1 MSDPVTKSEP
11 THTFQVDLR
20 GMVDLL
26 SHHLYSSPRVYIR
39 ELLQNA
45 VDAITARRLI
55 DPGAPAAITIAV
67 GAGSRASSGAGSVTG
82 SGSADSITVT
92 DSGIGLTEEEVHRFL
107 ATIGRSSKRDE
118 DGLAL
123 ARTDFIGQFGIGLL
137 ACFVVADQITVVTRS
152 ARDPRAPAVEWS
164 GYSDGRY
171 SIRTLPSGARTE
183 PGTAVTLVPRAGA
196 EEWLGGGRVAALARH
211 YGSLLKYEVVLDDGD
226 GAPARITDTPAIW
239 ERRYPSPQARRE
251 ALAAYCRHTFDFAP
265 LDVIDL
271 DLPLVGLRGVA
282 FVLPTAVHPTR
293 KAGHRVH
300 LRGMLVSDQ
309 ATELLPEWAFFVRC
323 VVDADALRPTASREA
338 LYEDDTLAAVRDALG
353 DRLRDWL
360 AGLAASDPDMLNRFL
375 SVHHLAVKAL
385 ARHDDELLRML
396 LPWLPFETTDGSV
409 TLDEF
414 ARAHPTILV
423 TQTVEEFRQVASI
436 ASAAG
441 LGVVNGGYT
450 YDRDLVHR
458 LPELRPGVSVLDLDP
473 ATVTAHLDTIDPA
486 VELAAAGF
494 LAVAREVVDR
504 YGCDVALRTFHPV
517 TVPALLVDDR
527 EARHERMRAEHEQAA
542 AADPL
547 WSDILGALRSAA
559 PRAQLVL
566 NHQCPLVRR
575 IAAIRERSL
584 TVTAVEALYGQALLL
599 SRRPLRPNEQAL
611 LNRAFVG
618 LLEHAAHEPA
628 SAPAEDQS

>member
-1 MSDPVTKSEP
+1 MTQNEPTQPEP

-39 ELLQNA
+39 ELMQNA

-55 DPGAPAAITIAV
+55 DPAAPGTIVISAEGAKAL
-67 GAGSRASSGAGSVTG
+67 SVSDT
-82 SGSADSITVT
+82 
-92 DSGIGLTEEEVHRFL
+92 GIGLTEEEVHRFL
-107 ATIGRSSKRDE
+107 ATIGRSSKRD
-118 DGLAL
+118 DGGLEL
-123 ARTDFIGQFGIGLL
+123 ARADFIGQFGIGLL
-137 ACFVVADQITVVTRS
+137 ACFVVADEITVVTRS
-152 ARDPRAPAVEWS
+152 AREPQAPAVEWR
-164 GYSDGRY
+164 GYADGRY
-171 SIRTLPSGARTE
+171 SIRTLPADTE
-183 PGTAVTLVPRAGA
+183 VAPGTTVTLVPRRGS
-196 EEWLGGGRVAALARH
+196 EEWMGSSRVATLARH
-211 YGSLLKYEVVLDDGD
+211 YGSLLKYEVTLDDGD
-226 GAPARITDTPAIW
+226 GSPARITETPAVW
-239 ERRYPSPQARRE
+239 DRRFPSPAERRE
-251 ALAAYCRHTFDFAP
+251 ALAEYGRRTFDFTP

-282 FVLPTAVHPTR
+282 YVLPTAVHPTR

-300 LRGMLVSDQ
+300 LKGMLLSDQ

-323 VVDADALRPTASREA
+323 VVDTDALRPTASREA
-338 LYEDDTLAAVRDALG
+338 LYEDETLSAVRDALG
-353 DRLRDWL
+353 ACLRDWL
-360 AGLAASDPDMLNRFL
+360 AGLAASDPALLNRFL

-414 ARAHPTILV
+414 ARAHPSILV

-436 ASAAG
+436 AAAAG

-450 YDRDLVHR
+450 YDRELIHR
-458 LPELRPGVSVLDLDP
+458 LPEVRGGVTVTDLDP
-473 ATVTAHLDTIDPA
+473 AAVTAHLDTIDPA

-494 LAVAREVVDR
+494 LAIAREVVDQ
-504 YGCDVALRTFHPV
+504 YGCDVALRSFHPV
-517 TVPALLVDDR
+517 TVPALLVDNR
-527 EARHERMRAEHEQAA
+527 EARHERLRAEHETG
-542 AADPL
+542 ADPL

-575 IAAIRERSL
+575 VAAISGRAL
-584 TVTAVEALYGQALLL
+584 TVTAVEGLYGQALLL
-599 SRRPLRPNEQAL
+599 SRRPLRPSEQAL
-611 LNRAFVG
+611 LNRAFIG

-628 SAPAEDQS
+628 TAPGEDPA